1 MLTDNEKKILR
12 LFAEVKAKGRSIN
25 QLAKDNGL
33 SPNGA
38 YKILKNFVRE
48 GILSV
53 EKAGNASVFSPNF
66 KNPATKPYLQL
77 AKVGKKE
84 DKSLQVVMKTLK
96 GLEANIKRDFKAEII
111 GVFGSYAR
119 GDQKPASDI
128 DILARFDGNASYFDL
143 IALADFLEQKLN
155 VKVDLVSEK
164 ALRPELREHILQE
177 VVAL

>member
-1 MLTDNEKKILR
+1 M
-12 LFAEVKAKGRSIN
+12 
-25 QLAKDNGL
+25 
-33 SPNGA
+33 
-38 YKILKNFVRE
+38 
-48 GILSV
+48 
-53 EKAGNASVFSPNF
+53 
-66 KNPATKPYLQL
+66 
-77 AKVGKKE
+77 
-84 DKSLQVVMKTLK
+84 QVVMKTLK